1 MPEIT
6 TTVVAKSAYGIKVE
20 QDGPWWN
27 FSKVEF
33 RGERFDTT
41 VKKGDRVWIE
51 YQEKEYG
58 DEQEIKFFIS
68 QIAKVTSLGGPV
80 QEGAQKMQQAARETN
95 AAGEPFPAVDE
106 FLPDDNFGPE
116 GQPSFASDASESP
129 EVVYGQEIWAKDKL
143 RARTDCIACAT
154 GIFKSCLESGILKEF
169 PSASAVVAYATELE
183 KWAKDD

>member
-41 VKKGDRVWIE
+41 IKKGDRVWIE

-58 DEQEIKFFIS
+58 DEQETKCWIS
-68 QIAKVTSLGGPV
+68 QIAKVTSAT
-80 QEGAQKMQQAARETN
+80 ERETK
-95 AAGEPFPAVDE
+95 ALQDEPFPAVDE
-106 FLPDDNFGPE
+106 FPPDD
-116 GQPSFASDASESP
+116 PSTTSASVEP

-169 PSASAVVAYATELE
+169 PSAAAVVAYALELE

>member
-41 VKKGDRVWIE
+41 IKKGDRVWIE

-58 DEQEIKFFIS
+58 DEQEIKCWIS
-68 QIAKVTSLGGPV
+68 QIAKVAS
-80 QEGAQKMQQAARETN
+80 ASARETK
-95 AAGEPFPAVDE
+95 ALQDEPFPAVDE
-106 FLPDDNFGPE
+106 FP
-116 GQPSFASDASESP
+116 PSEVPYEYPPPGTTSDAP

-154 GIFKSCLESGILKEF
+154 GIYKSCLESGILKEF
-169 PSASAVVAYATELE
+169 PSAAAVVAYAVELE
-183 KWAKDD
+183 KWAKDE

>member
-1 MPEIT
+1 LPEIT

-51 YQEKEYG
+51 YQEKEYEG
-58 DEQEIKFFIS
+58 ETRCWIS
-68 QIAKVTSLGGPV
+68 QIEKVTSLGGPV
-80 QEGAQKMQQAARETN
+80 QEGARKMQQAARETN

-106 FLPDDNFGPE
+106 FPPDATN
-116 GQPSFASDASESP
+116 ASVEP

-143 RARTDCIACAT
+143 RARTDCIACAV
-154 GIFKSCLESGILKEF
+154 GIYKSVIEAGVLKEF

-183 KWAKDD
+183 KWAKDE